1 MLDIKYLCTKRDVM
15 LKDSDAFP
23 VIHSIIPHAYNI
35 KRPTLQGSLQ
45 SVFIAKSIDG
55 HFVCKFN
62 HKDLAQKNE
71 IISKTMLS
79 NGINVPAIKIYDD
92 GGFFIEVY
100 RFIPGKTLYE
110 HIGNGLSSEK
120 IQYVYHDIVDAFI
133 KMGSLPTKALDG
145 LKCSRTDQVAKANIT
160 DTNNRIIAAICSK
173 AIKTV
178 NNADQAHK
186 GLYHCGI
193 TPKNVILND
202 AGQFKA
208 ILDLDEAAIA
218 DKNYAFGM
226 MVAKYQQL
234 GQNINDLIDY
244 YELKSGKK
252 LNHKKVQRIA
262 NITNAGKSILWH
274 ISHLT
279 KTK

>member
-1 MLDIKYLCTKRDVM
+1 M

-35 KRPTLQGSLQ
+35 KRPTLQGSLR

-145 LKCSRTDQVAKANIT
+145 LKCSRTDQVAKTNIT
-160 DTNNRIIAAICSK
+160 DTNNHIIATICSK
-173 AIKTV
+173 AIKAV
-178 NNADQAHK
+178 NNGDHTQK
-186 GLYHCGI
+186 G

-202 AGQFKA
+202 TGQFKA